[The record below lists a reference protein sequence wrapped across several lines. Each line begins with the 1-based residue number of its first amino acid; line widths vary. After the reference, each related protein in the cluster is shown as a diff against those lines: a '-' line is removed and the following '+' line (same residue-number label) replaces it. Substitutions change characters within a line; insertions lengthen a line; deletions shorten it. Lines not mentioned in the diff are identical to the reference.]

1 MYVGDDQVCQEK
13 FQLLLREVGLPSGLL
28 RVKDAEEYGYIEVS
42 SEIKKLTGMK
52 AKELLIWVTVNEIYV
67 DDPPTG
73 MITFNATTDLTRT
86 FPVSAFEIQEGDNK
100 EA

>member
-1 MYVGDDQVCQEK
+1 MQKKASEHKFKSIGRPVSYALYITAHVEK
-13 FQLLLREVGLPSGLL
+13 NR
-28 RVKDAEEYGYIEVS
+28 
-42 SEIKKLTGMK
+42 IKKLTGMK